1 MVPSLKFAAV
11 PNRTT
16 QPSSWRFVFSS
27 CQVGSG
33 RQNKN
38 MSFKYADNI
47 PPVLSYFWGAFPNS
61 VSPTCIDLFVT
72 KQFSEQGFG
81 DTIWR

>member
-16 QPSSWRFVFSS
+16 QRSLWRFVFSS
-27 CQVGSG
+27 CQFGPG
-33 RQNKN
+33 RQKEN
-38 MSFKYADNI
+38 MSFEYADNI
-47 PPVLSYFWGAFPNS
+47 PPALIYFWGAFPNS

-72 KQFSEQGFG
+72 LQFSEQGFC
-81 DTIWR
+81 DTIW